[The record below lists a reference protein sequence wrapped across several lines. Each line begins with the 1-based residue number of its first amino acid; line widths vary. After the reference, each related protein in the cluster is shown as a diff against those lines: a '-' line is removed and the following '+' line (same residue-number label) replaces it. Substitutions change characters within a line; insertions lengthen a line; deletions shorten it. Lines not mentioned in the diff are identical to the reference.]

1 MISATKGLEC
11 IKAQNYD
18 SGVPELP
25 QNKTDE
31 KKSKGRPDCIDKNV
45 ETVFID
51 FPVFA
56 RNILFK
62 YQMVSESL
70 NWCHPTSPSCFQWTL
85 DL

>member
-1 MISATKGLEC
+1 MISTTKGLES

-18 SGVPELP
+18 SGIPELL
-25 QNKTDE
+25 QNKTNE
-31 KKSKGRPDCIDKNV
+31 KKNKSRPDSIDKNV
-45 ETVFID
+45 EPIFIY

-85 DL
+85 DP

>member
-1 MISATKGLEC
+1 MISAPERLEG

-18 SGVPELP
+18 SGIPELP

-31 KKSKGRPDCIDKNV
+31 KKSEGRPDCIDKNV

-56 RNILFK
+56 RNILF
-62 YQMVSESL
+62 
-70 NWCHPTSPSCFQWTL
+70 
-85 DL
+85 

>member
-1 MISATKGLEC
+1 MISTTKGLES

-31 KKSKGRPDCIDKNV
+31 KKSEGRPDCIDKNV

-51 FPVFA
+51 FPVFT

-70 NWCHPTSPSCFQWTL
+70 NWCHSISPS
-85 DL
+85 